1 MALTYEEIFDQLLDF
16 TEGMAKS
23 GVTTF
28 DLANVMSRFV
38 VELSYDTAPN
48 TQHATTLLLTA
59 ITDRMERDITGSED
73 DD

>member
-38 VELSYDTAPN
+38 VKLSYDTAPN
-48 TQHATTLLLTA
+48 MQHATALLLTA
-59 ITDRMERDITGSED
+59 ITDRMEHDIVGSAD

>member
-1 MALTYEEIFDQLLDF
+1 MALTYEEIYDQLLDF
-16 TEGMAKS
+16 TEGMANS
-23 GVTTF
+23 GVSTF

-59 ITDRMERDITGSED
+59 ITDRMERDITRSAD
-73 DD
+73 DE